1 MQEHEPGITRAAFG
15 DVNGR
20 TFGVDDAIGR

>member
-1 MQEHEPGITRAAFG
+1 MHQHEPRVTRAAFG

-20 TFGVDDAIGR
+20 TFGVDDAIAH